1 MNAEFMAALNQIA
14 TERGIG
20 KEVLFEAVEAALINA
35 YKRNYG
41 ATNNVRIE
49 MNEDKGEIRIFS
61 RKNVVN
67 KRECDLL
74 DGEVSLEGAQEINMD
89 YQVGDV
95 IEEEVTPS
103 NFGRIA
109 AQTARQMVIQKIKE
123 ASRDVICQ
131 EFDKRESEIVVGE
144 VTRIGKG
151 SPKGNITLNISIIS
165 ENGITLNSEAMLLAQ
180 EQAPNENFEI
190 GQRITV
196 YILEIKRSSGG
207 AQILVSRSHPGFVK
221 RLFER
226 EVPEIADGI
235 VQIKSISREAGS
247 RTKLAVGSL
256 DSEVDAIGACV
267 GLKRNRVGNVVD
279 ELHGEKIDIVNYSDD
294 PKVYIANALSPSKVI
309 SVLINE
315 EEKSARV
322 VVPDYQLS
330 LAIGKEGQNVRLAA
344 KLTNWKIDIKS
355 ESQAATDEE
364 YQEILKKNQEIAEVD
379 VVEDE
384 IDESMDA
391 LAAAY
396 NMVMGKIEEETV
408 EEEAGVEEEKSIEDM
423 NEEELL
429 AKLMLSMNRN
439 TKKK

>member
-1 MNAEFMAALNQIA
+1 MNAEFMAALNDIA
-14 TERGIG
+14 TERGIS
-20 KEVLFEAVEAALINA
+20 KSVLLEAVEAALINA

-49 MNEDKGEIRIFS
+49 MSEEKGEIKVFS
-61 RKNVVN
+61 RKDVVN

-74 DGEVSLEGAQEINMD
+74 DGEISLEGAQEVNMD
-89 YQVGDV
+89 YEVGDV

-144 VTRIGKG
+144 ITRLGKG
-151 SPKGNITLNISIIS
+151 SPKGNLTLNLNIIG
-165 ENGITLNSEAMLLAQ
+165 ENGISLSSEAMLLAQ
-180 EQAPNENFEI
+180 EQAPNEFFEI
-190 GQRITV
+190 GQRIIV
-196 YILEIKRSSGG
+196 YIVEIKKANGG
-207 AQILVSRSHPGFVK
+207 AQIMVSRSHPGLVK

-247 RTKLAVGSL
+247 RTKIAVASL
-256 DSEVDAIGACV
+256 DSEVDAIGSCV
-267 GLKRNRVGNVVD
+267 GLKRNRVGNIVE
-279 ELHGEKIDIVNYSDD
+279 ELRGEKIDIVNYSDD
-294 PKVYIANALSPSKVI
+294 PSEYIANALSPSKVVNVI
-309 SVLINE
+309 VNE
-315 EEKSARV
+315 EEKSAKV

-330 LAIGKEGQNVRLAA
+330 LAIGKEGQNARLAA

-355 ESQAATDEE
+355 ESQAETDEE
-364 YQEILKKNQEIAEVD
+364 YQGILKKHEATLAAKETV
-379 VVEDE
+379 VVEE
-384 IDESMDA
+384 EENIDDSMDA

-396 NMVMGKIEEETV
+396 NMAIEETTKEV
-408 EEEAGVEEEKSIEDM
+408 EDEKSIDEMD
-423 NEEELL
+423 EAELL
-429 AKLMLSMNRN
+429 AKLMMSMKKN